1 MTDSSSRFA
10 RQSNLVPRE
19 RLAELDVT
27 VVGVGAIG
35 RQVALQ
41 LAALGV
47 AQLRLVDF
55 DRVENTNVTTQGYF
69 QENVGLAR

>member
-1 MTDSSSRFA
+1 MTESSSRFA

-19 RLAELDVT
+19 RLAGLDVT

-47 AQLRLVDF
+47 THLRLVDF
-55 DRVENTNVTTQGYF
+55 DRVETTNVTTQGYF
-69 QENVGLAR
+69 HENVGPR

>member
-10 RQSNLVPRE
+10 RQSQLVPQDK
-19 RLAELDVT
+19 LALLDVT

-41 LAALGV
+41 LASLGV
-47 AQLRLVDF
+47 PRLRLVDF
-55 DRVENTNVTTQGYF
+55 DTVELTT
-69 QENVGLAR
+69 